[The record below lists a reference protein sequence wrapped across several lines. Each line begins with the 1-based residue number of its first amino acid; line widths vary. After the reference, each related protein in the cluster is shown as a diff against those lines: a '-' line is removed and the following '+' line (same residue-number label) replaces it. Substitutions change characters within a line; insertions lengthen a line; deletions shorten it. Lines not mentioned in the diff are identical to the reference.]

1 MAFNSILRGIN
12 CRCAVIPIYEG
23 ELAMGDE
30 ADRLID
36 RQMMYLPCLDKR
48 VAHRASNKDMAMVLD
63 MAEKAEAE
71 GPREPSTRTT
81 CNRCGTTRLHWTGDK
96 QAGTLVMRDEHGF
109 VHKCPDYGVKLN
121 LTL

>member
-1 MAFNSILRGIN
+1 
-12 CRCAVIPIYEG
+12 
-23 ELAMGDE
+23 MGDE
-30 ADRLID
+30 ADR
-36 RQMMYLPCLDKR
+36 RVEAMMDGLLPWSHGR
-48 VAHRASNKDMAMVLD
+48 RIAHRAPNKDMAIVLD
-63 MAEKAEAE
+63 MAEKAENE
-71 GPREPSTRTT
+71 GPRGPSTRTT

>member
-1 MAFNSILRGIN
+1 MPFQMSAFN
-12 CRCAVIPIYEG
+12 CRCAAIPIKG

-30 ADRLID
+30 ADRLVEKQYTWASSYANG
-36 RQMMYLPCLDKR
+36 RRAAP
-48 VAHRASNKDMAMVLD
+48 RASNKDMAMVLD
-63 MAEKAEAE
+63 MAEKAENE
-71 GPREPSTRTT
+71 GPCEPSTKTT

>member
-1 MAFNSILRGIN
+1 MPFQMSVFN
-12 CRCAVIPIYEG
+12 CRCVAIPFYEG
-23 ELAMGDE
+23 ELAVGDE
-30 ADRLID
+30 ADYLVD
-36 RQMMYLPCLDKR
+36 RQHYMWLTRLDRK
-48 VAHRASNKDMAMVLD
+48 VAPRASNKDMAMVLD
-63 MAEKAEAE
+63 MAEKSENE